1 MYSIISYVNLYINI
15 RKQLTLILIYFLLY
29 DIALLHAHLKKK
41 KFKFNHIN
49 IISIHT
55 L

>member
-29 DIALLHAHLKKK
+29 GIALLHAHLKKK
-41 KFKFNHIN
+41 FKFSHIN